1 MPFSFGTERPLVS
14 QQLISFP
21 LTVPG
26 AGQAIPISQTL
37 DKSRLI
43 TTFAVSNPVAGSSV
57 YLGNAGVTAAGANQ
71 GFEIPAGTAPAF
83 RAFQESRQLYE
94 IQGLVVTIAR
104 VLNCTLPEIEKIPFI
119 VWDLTQ
125 LYLFSANAAG
135 SQVTIA
141 AFPQAYL

>member
-14 QQLISFP
+14 QTLITFP

-26 AGQAIPISQTL
+26 AGQAVPISQTL

-43 TTFAVSNPVAGSSV
+43 TTFSVSNPVAGSSV
-57 YLGNAGVTAAGANQ
+57 YLGNAGVSAAGATQ
-71 GFEIPAGTAPAF
+71 GFEIPPGTAPAF
-83 RAFQESRQLYE
+83 RTFQENRQLYE
-94 IQGLVVTIAR
+94 LQGLLVVMAK
-104 VLNCTLPEIEKIPFI
+104 VLNCSLPEIEKIPFI
-119 VWDLTQ
+119 CWDLTQ
-125 LYLFSANAAG
+125 LFLFSANVAG

>member
-1 MPFSFGTERPLVS
+1 MPFSFGSERPQVS

-26 AGQAIPISQTL
+26 AGLAIPISQSL

-43 TTFAVSNPVAGSSV
+43 TTFSVSNPVAGSSV
-57 YLGNAGVTAAGANQ
+57 YLGNAGVTATGTTQ
-71 GFEIPAGTAPAF
+71 GFEIPPGTAPAF
-83 RAFQESRQLYE
+83 RTFQETRQLYE
-94 IQGLVVTIAR
+94 LQGLIVIIAR

-125 LYLFSANAAG
+125 LYLFSANAGG